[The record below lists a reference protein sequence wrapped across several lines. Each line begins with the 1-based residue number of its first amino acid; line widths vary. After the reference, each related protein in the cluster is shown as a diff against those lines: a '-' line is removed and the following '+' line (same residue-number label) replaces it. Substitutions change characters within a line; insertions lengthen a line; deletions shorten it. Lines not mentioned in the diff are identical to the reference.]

1 MADVLLDEVSVT
13 TNTAIRM
20 IDRNTLREQR
30 QQTSVRKTGLYGD
43 ESVQESR
50 TTWPSKMKEFLLY
63 QGESM
68 VNMNRLNSD
77 ISNFDEDEIDLDI
90 DDDTG
95 NNDCINVVRLP
106 LEKFTPT
113 NHCSDNEPQ
122 LLILGTGCASP
133 SPYLVLLVMR

>member
-1 MADVLLDEVSVT
+1 MVS
-13 TNTAIRM
+13 
-20 IDRNTLREQR
+20 
-30 QQTSVRKTGLYGD
+30 
-43 ESVQESR
+43 
-50 TTWPSKMKEFLLY
+50 
-63 QGESM
+63 
-68 VNMNRLNSD
+68 MNRLNSD

>member
-30 QQTSVRKTGLYGD
+30 QRTSVRKTGFYGNV
-43 ESVQESR
+43 SVQESR